1 MTIKLR
7 QLTNKDRWAY
17 GLFWSWNIIFLAFM
31 GFGFA
36 PRMLPDLLNSVRAG
50 DIPASF
56 LINGLA
62 LSLIPLVAVI
72 LGFTVLRNEPAGLF
86 ALGYVVEGPLM
97 LMLAVR
103 LFLIRQVNPGL
114 TVVMIITGL
123 GMAAFLWQVLDVG
136 IEPRGWWVGYLRL
149 AGLTL
154 MLLASLYAAVWI
166 AFYAFPAIVA
176 ALAWL
181 LATIL
186 KLVSFLSGLWD
197 YISELF
203 TQRLAW
209 LPFEL
214 LGVVLAL
221 YTATLVV
228 LTPIAVPVLSIR
240 AWWRSF
246 QLQKEHNGWQIPSL
260 LVAGIVIVT
269 AILFIWSNRQPQR
282 QAFELLETPPASQEQ
297 ANNLINKQDAIRA
310 GLLNAYLAPYRYIS
324 SMGGVRHVSDLYE
337 YVFKMSPQSA
347 FNVQQLYESVAQP
360 LLYQPVHPQE
370 PAKDNNALSEDPAEA
385 AQLYQN
391 FFDQPIAVGERDAVV
406 HAVRSTWSGEQAQA
420 AWQVVDEREVLLT
433 HQEINISEHGDW
445 ADVELFEVYQ
455 NQTSSRQEVIYYFNL
470 PESAVVTGVWLGNSP
485 NRQERFSYN
494 IAPRGAAQAVYRNE
508 VRANQDPA
516 LVEQIGPRQ
525 YRLRVFPVEPKATR
539 WDQNTGTWDP
549 QNGPPLYMWLTYR
562 AFAEGDS
569 WPLPQ
574 LAVKR
579 NVYWDG
585 STQRQVNGKTQK
597 INADVWLPE
606 SIPATQAV
614 SQAAHRFDLPD
625 GESVLAV
632 PASQVDLPALPSNLR
647 WAVVLDRSRSMQA
660 HAAQVAD
667 ALQKLKQVAGP
678 GSIMDVYQTASL
690 YRGEGPS
697 VVQLTQLDPQG
708 IVYFGGQN
716 AADLL
721 AQFFS
726 LSSGRTYDVILVLT
740 DGSGYEL
747 VANKLEEPIPE
758 APVWMVHLGND
769 ISIGYDDKTLQAIQ
783 ASGGGV
789 VGDLGQAFERIAMA
803 RASRTVEA
811 ADGRLVRDV
820 VDGYVWTVEPTAQ
833 ADARSANAIVH
844 NPQDGFGAFAARRLI
859 LAEMQREQGTINQL
873 ATLDQLH
880 ALAQEYSIVTPYS
893 SMIVLVNNR
902 QQNLLDNI
910 ELQDDRFEREYEP
923 IQNTVPATQ
932 MPLTGVP
939 EPEEW
944 LLIGLAVAML
954 LWYANQQRL
963 ASQRR

>member
-1 MTIKLR
+1 MTVKLR

-36 PRMLPDLLNSVRAG
+36 PRMLPELLNSVQAG

-62 LSLIPLVAVI
+62 LSLIPLITVI
-72 LGFTVLRNEPAGLF
+72 LGLTVLRNAPASLF

-103 LFLIRQVNPGL
+103 LFLIRQGNPGL
-114 TVVMIITGL
+114 TLVMVITGL
-123 GMAAFLWQVLDVG
+123 GMAAFLWQLLDPE
-136 IEPRGWWVGYLRL
+136 IEKRGRLAGYLRL
-149 AGLTL
+149 LGLTL
-154 MLLASLYAAVWI
+154 MLLASLYAALWI

-176 ALAWL
+176 AFAWL
-181 LATIL
+181 LTTL
-186 KLVSFLSGLWD
+186 TKLASFLSGLWA
-197 YISELF
+197 YIKELF

-214 LGVVLAL
+214 LGLVLLL

-240 AWWRSF
+240 AWWRNF
-246 QLQKEHNGWQIPSL
+246 QLQRDRQGWQIPAL
-260 LVAGIVIVT
+260 LVAGTIAIT
-269 AILFIWSNRQPQR
+269 AILFILSNRQPQR
-282 QAFELLETPPASQEQ
+282 QAFELLETPPTSQEQ
-297 ANNLINKQDAIRA
+297 ASNLINNQETIRA

-337 YVFKMSPQSA
+337 YVFKMSPQRA
-347 FNVQQLYESVAQP
+347 FGVQQLYESIAQP
-360 LLYQPVHPQE
+360 LLYKPVHPPE
-370 PAKDNNALSEDPAEA
+370 SEKDSNALAEDPAKA

-391 FFDQPIAVGERDAVV
+391 FFDKPIAEGERDAVV
-406 HAVRSTWSGEQAQA
+406 HAVRSTWSGEQARA

-433 HQEINISEHGDW
+433 HQEINIREHGDW
-445 ADVELFEVYQ
+445 ADVELYEVYQ
-455 NQTSSRQEVIYYFNL
+455 NQTSSRQEVIYYFSL
-470 PESAVVTGVWLGNSP
+470 PESAVITGVWLGNSP
-485 NRQERFSYN
+485 DRSERFSYN

-525 YRLRVFPVEPKATR
+525 YRLRIFPVEPRRAR
-539 WDQNTGTWDP
+539 WDESMDTWEAP
-549 QNGPPLYMWLTYR
+549 SMHMWLTYR
-562 AFAEGDS
+562 TFADGDS

-579 NVYWDG
+579 NVFWDN
-585 STQRQVNGKTQK
+585 STQRLVNGSPQK
-597 INADVWLPE
+597 INTEIWLPE
-606 SIPATQAV
+606 SVPASQAV
-614 SQAAHRFDLPD
+614 SQIAHRFDLPG
-625 GESVLAV
+625 GESVMAI
-632 PASQVDLPALPSNLR
+632 PAAQVDLPTLPSNLR

-660 HAAQVAD
+660 HAGQVTD
-667 ALQKLKQVAGP
+667 ALERLEQVT
-678 GSIMDVYQTASL
+678 GSGSAVDVYLTSSL

-697 VVQLTQLDPQG
+697 IVSLAQLDPQN
-708 IVYFGGQN
+708 IMYFGGQN

-721 AQFFS
+721 AQFIG
-726 LSSGRTYDVILVLT
+726 LSANRNYDAILVLT

-747 VANKLEEPIPE
+747 VANKLEEPVPQ
-758 APVWMVHLGND
+758 APVWMLHLGDD
-769 ISIGYDDKTLQAIQ
+769 ISIGYDDKTLEAIQ

-789 VGDLGQAFERIAMA
+789 VGNLEQAFERIAMA
-803 RASRTVEA
+803 RSEQGSTLASE
-811 ADGRLVRDV
+811 RLVRDV

-833 ADARSANAIVH
+833 AEPQGANAIVH
-844 NPQDGFGAFAARRLI
+844 DPQDGFGAFAARRLI
-859 LAEMQREQGTINQL
+859 LAEMQRQQGTITQL
-873 ATLDQLH
+873 STLDQLH

-893 SMIVLVNNR
+893 SMIVLVNSR
-902 QQNLLDNI
+902 QQNLLDKM

-923 IQNTVPATQ
+923 IQNTTPTTQ

-954 LWYANQQRL
+954 LWYANQRRL
-963 ASQRR
+963 ATQKR